1 MTRSFRVAAGL
12 VIAGLRFR
20 ATTKIVASMIVALAF
35 AALLILLTLP
45 SVAGDLTVRHQLN
58 GLSPSERSVTVV
70 VSPERRPTEAERKKF
85 DATVRKQLSI
95 TGYGAITRVTSFRA
109 LSSPQGSLYRLV
121 ATEKIKSA
129 LRLTSGRWP
138 AKCSATLCE
147 VVSVGAASVKRS
159 GRGVGSV
166 DLPDVAYLRVVGR
179 ATAGPTFPFVG
190 ALAPSVGEL
199 LVVADGP
206 DQVQDVVA
214 LRLIRRVNGWIAPIE
229 PSDVSRKSVASV
241 LNGAARISEEIDI
254 SGVSVSVPSDEL
266 NDAVSRSESSTRT
279 LAIAGAQLLAL
290 LTVGCA
296 VGGFALRQNHLLA
309 YDRLKRRGADR
320 STLVWFTLLSGLIVL
335 FFGSILGVLIGVG
348 GAAMIAR
355 SARVSIVDMLRV
367 LIQVRSV
374 LTMALAV
381 VVVLGAVLAAMTDRA
396 NRPIARFG
404 RIRLSDVVA
413 LVAVALGGLGA
424 VAATRNANRATTGFD
439 EPVAG
444 ASTSWWWPIAV
455 TAALVWLVWRLLPG
469 LLRVISALRNR
480 SGKATS
486 VSSLLG
492 TRSVSRQRVSLTS
505 AALAAVESA
514 VCVFAIGTQATLA
527 RSTTDQAGFA
537 VPLQLRLRIG
547 SSLVRPDELRSST
560 VWQSIAGNVVDTDV
574 VRRGVTIL
582 GGSGDGAAEVLGVDP
597 KVFRAAPHWRSDYG
611 PKNISARLRTS
622 KPDPIGSVIDRSATA
637 LLVKVSGER
646 RVLDIAAVVQ
656 RTNGTWHELLLKE
669 LEVNDKANDEANDD
683 PNTLRSVLE
692 PGDAGGRL
700 LGYRV
705 GLNGFFA
712 EQIEHKIGEGNAFN
726 GESSVSIEIGWAKS
740 LPGGRR
746 INLDSATLASSQAV
760 LRPASTGSV
769 QVRLA
774 LQGASALILPD
785 RKADP
790 IPAVVDQT
798 TAGIAG
804 GVGETFFVETLQRRM
819 AFRVAG
825 VASRFPTMGGRF
837 VVADVGQVARQ
848 FNLAQPGFG
857 TPTEAWVSSS
867 NPSALRSAF
876 NAAPLNQLVIDD
888 RAAIVTQLRSDPLR
902 RMSVA
907 VLFAA
912 AIIGAIVT
920 AIGLAIS
927 ALTDNTDQNHFRRTL
942 RLEGTS
948 EGSIQRTIGSRT
960 LLSAVLPLPIGC
972 LLGVLLLRLTA
983 HDVGAGAY
991 NAIDG
996 LPLRYPVPLA
1006 LVSLAIAGLAIVFA
1020 FSSHLGARGVAPLD
1034 EADLLRG
1041 RS

>member
-1 MTRSFRVAAGL
+1 MTRSQRIAAGL
-12 VIAGLRFR
+12 VLAGLRFR
-20 ATTKIVASMIVALAF
+20 ATPKIVAAMIVALAF

-70 VSPERRPTEAERKKF
+70 VSPERRPTEVERKKF
-85 DATVRKQLSI
+85 DATVRKQLSV

-121 ATEKIKSA
+121 ATENIKNA

-159 GRGVGSV
+159 GRGAGTV

-206 DQVQDVVA
+206 DPVQDVAA

-229 PSDVSRKSVASV
+229 PSDVSRKSVASL

-266 NDAVSRSESSTRT
+266 NDAVARSEASTRT

-290 LTVGCA
+290 LVVGCA
-296 VGGFALRQNHLLA
+296 VGGFALRQNHLQA

-320 STLVWFTLLSGLIVL
+320 STLAWFTVLSGLIVL
-335 FFGSILGVLIGVG
+335 FFGSVLGAIIGVG
-348 GAAMIAR
+348 GVAVIAR
-355 SARVSIVDMLRV
+355 SVRVSTVDMLRA

-374 LTMALAV
+374 LAMALAV
-381 VVVLGAVLAAMTDRA
+381 VVVLGVVLAAMTDRA
-396 NRPIARFG
+396 NRPVVRFG
-404 RIRLSDVVA
+404 RIRLSDLVA
-413 LVAVALGGLGA
+413 LVAVALGVMGA
-424 VAATRNANRATTGFD
+424 MAVTRTTNRATTVFE

-480 SGKATS
+480 SGKTTS

-505 AALAAVESA
+505 AALAAVASA
-514 VCVFAIGTQATLA
+514 VCVFAVGTQATLA

-537 VPLQLRLRIG
+537 IPLQLRLRVG
-547 SSLVRPDELRSST
+547 SSLVRPDELRSSKM
-560 VWQSIAGNVVDTDV
+560 WQSIAGNVVDTDV

-597 KVFRAAPHWRSDYG
+597 KVLPAAPYWRSDFG
-611 PKNISARLRTS
+611 PTNTSARLRMS
-622 KPDPIGSVIDRSATA
+622 KPEPIGSLIDRSATA
-637 LLVKVSGER
+637 LTVGVTGER
-646 RVLDIAAVVQ
+646 KSLDIAAVVQ

-669 LEVNDKANDEANDD
+669 LDPKADPKAD
-683 PNTLRSVLE
+683 PNWLRAVLE
-692 PGDAGGRL
+692 PGDGGGRL

-705 GLNGFFA
+705 GLNAFFA

-726 GESSVSIEIGWAKS
+726 GESSVTIELGSAMS

-760 LRPASTGSV
+760 LRPTSTGWV

-774 LQGASALILPD
+774 LQGSSALILPSG
-785 RKADP
+785 KADP
-790 IPAVVDQT
+790 IPALVDHT

-825 VASRFPTMGGRF
+825 VASRFPTMGERF
-837 VVADVGQVARQ
+837 VVADVGHVARQ

-912 AIIGAIVT
+912 AIIGTIMT

-927 ALTDNTDQNHFRRTL
+927 ALTDNADQNHFRRTL

-948 EGSIQRTIGSRT
+948 EGFIQRAIGSRT
-960 LLSAVLPLPIGC
+960 LLSAVLLLPIGC
-972 LLGVLLLRLTA
+972 LLGVLLLRVTA

-996 LPLRYPVPLA
+996 LPLRYPVPVA
-1006 LVSLAIAGLAIVFA
+1006 LVSFAIAGLVIVFGV
-1020 FSSHLGARGVAPLD
+1020 SSHLGARGVAPLD